1 MKLSVWSRSVKA
13 FSVNDWSKWL
23 FSKPYF
29 YSLYPLYMC
38 IFSLLF
44 FSAHVLA
51 SLWSSVARA
60 SKHSRKSLSLP
71 RACSQGDWWDILLF
85 VGFICVCSHSC
96 IYVGFCMRVCY
107 MRRNVKTNANIF
119 HLCVSNQF
127 SLTRIL
133 LRQKRIG
140 WRQGREEK
148 RKGRKRQEEDRAVWR
163 KKKRGA
169 YKERD

>member
-1 MKLSVWSRSVKA
+1 MTGASG
-13 FSVNDWSKWL
+13 
-23 FSKPYF
+23 YF
-29 YSLYPLYMC
+29 
-38 IFSLLF
+38 
-44 FSAHVLA
+44 
-51 SLWSSVARA
+51 
-60 SKHSRKSLSLP
+60 LSLISTLCTP
-71 RACSQGDWWDILLF
+71 FICAFFPSCSFLLTYWHHCEAVLPELPNTAGNLCLFLERALRGIGETFSYLY
-85 VGFICVCSHSC
+85 GFICVCSHSC

-127 SLTRIL
+127 ILTRIL